1 MTRGRPHGLG
11 RLARRNAQWV
21 LYYSDATGRRRQK
34 ALGADKRVAERRR
47 LEIIRRRDMEL
58 DGLGPAEGQN
68 LELEEV
74 AEQYLEDLTARVSSG
89 HEKNIRL
96 RLARTLLELDG
107 LRIRDLRPMHLIRL
121 RNEALA
127 AGRSNRTANL
137 IVETVKSM
145 LKWAVETGLI
155 AASPV
160 QNVKKL
166 PEGRGHQVC
175 NRRAMNDDEIKRFL
189 EAVRADDQRA
199 ALLLE
204 GKSQARVPQEPFWV
218 AILDTGARYGELRQA
233 TWGDISQR
241 EGLLVLRAENTKS
254 RKARV
259 IPLTERLRAALKKLQ
274 VAQQELLG
282 RLPQVTDHVFL
293 SPTGSPWG
301 RYTTNPMRIFDRV
314 LERAGIPR
322 VDARGQKLD
331 IHAMRHTFATRLARK
346 NVGIPQAQQLLGH
359 SDPKLTA
366 SIYTHLDADD
376 LRGAIAALD
385 AEGPSQRRTAGGER

>member
-145 LKWAVETGLI
+145 LKWAVENGLI
-155 AASPV
+155 AVSPI

-166 PEGRGHQVC
+166 PEGKGHQVY
-175 NRRAMNDDEIKRFL
+175 NRRAMTDEEVERFL
-189 EAVRADDQRA
+189 EAARADDRRA
-199 ALLLE
+199 ALLAE
-204 GKSQARVPQEPFWV
+204 SKRQPRIPQEPFWTAV
-218 AILDTGARYGELRQA
+218 LDTGARYGELRQA

-241 EGLLVLRAENTKS
+241 EGLLVLRAESTKS
-254 RKARV
+254 RKSRA
-259 IPLTERLRAALKKLQ
+259 IPLTKRLRAALKKLQ
-274 VAQQELLG
+274 VDQQELLG
-282 RLPQVTDHVFL
+282 RLPQVTDPVFL

-301 RYTTNPMRIFDRV
+301 HYTTNPMRIFDRV
-314 LERAGIPR
+314 LELANIPR
-322 VDARGQKLD
+322 VDARGEKLD
-331 IHAMRHTFATRLARK
+331 IHALRHTFATRLARK
-346 NVGIPQAQQLLGH
+346 NVGIPQAQRLLGH

-366 SIYTHLDADD
+366 SIYTHLDAED

-385 AEGPSQRRTAGGER
+385 TEGPGKRRAAGGER